1 MNIPFQQTPNY
12 ALGPTKKIAVVLHFT
27 LGAYK
32 GAVEWLSNANRP
44 NRSSANYVIGRNPGE
59 IVQLVKLTDIAWH
72 AGIISNPNERAKKIM
87 LKNLDGS
94 YVNPNQYT
102 IGIEL
107 AAGYDV
113 DKDGVVEPNEND
125 VTEWQYELLTELI
138 KSFTTNS
145 DTAFVLDPKNIII
158 HGDIADYKEKPEVVR
173 TELLKRL
180 FPMAAPSPTNK
191 EAIKSQ
197 IISLLNQL

>member
-1 MNIPFQQTPNY
+1 MNNIAFQQSPNY
-12 ALGPTKKIAVVLHFT
+12 TLGPTKKTAVVLHFT
-27 LGAYK
+27 LGAYQ
-32 GAVEWLSNANRP
+32 GAVEWLSNANRS
-44 NRSSANYVIGRNPGE
+44 NRSSSHFVIGRNQSE

-72 AGIISNPNERAKKIM
+72 AGNISNPNDRAKRIM

-94 YVNPNQYT
+94 WVNPNQYT

-113 DKDGVVEPNEND
+113 DRDGTVEANENNI
-125 VTEWQYELLTELI
+125 TEWQYQQLTELVM
-138 KSFTTNS
+138 SFANNP
-145 DTAFVLDPKNIII
+145 DTAFSLVPQNIII
-158 HGDIADYKEKPEVVR
+158 HGDIADYKEKPEIVR

-180 FPMAAPSPTNK
+180 FLVQPGNK
-191 EAIKSQ
+191 EAIKTQ

>member
-1 MNIPFQQTPNY
+1 MNIPFQQSPNY
-12 ALGPTKKIAVVLHFT
+12 ALGPTKKIAIVLHFT
-27 LGAYK
+27 LGSYK
-32 GAVEWLSNANRP
+32 GAVEWLSNSNRP
-44 NRSSANYVIGRNPGE
+44 NRSSAHFVIGRNSGE
-59 IVQLVKLTDIAWH
+59 IVQLVKVADIAWH
-72 AGIISNPNERAKKIM
+72 AGAVSNPNERAKKIM
-87 LKNLDGS
+87 RKNLDGT

-113 DKDGVVEPNEND
+113 DQDGVVEPNEND
-125 VTEWQYELLTELI
+125 ITEWQYQQLTELV
-138 KSFTTNS
+138 KSLTSNP
-145 DTAFVLDPKNIII
+145 DTAFVLDEKNIVI
-158 HGDIADYKEKPEVVR
+158 HGDITDYKEKPEIVR

-180 FPMAAPSPTNK
+180 FPVQPINK

>member
-1 MNIPFQQTPNY
+1 MNILFQQTPNY
-12 ALGPTKKIAVVLHFT
+12 AVGTTKKIAVVLHFT
-27 LGAYK
+27 LGAYS
-32 GAVEWLSNANRP
+32 GAVSWLLNSNRP
-44 NRSSANYVIGRNPGE
+44 NRSSSHFVIGRNQGE
-59 IVQLVKLTDIAWH
+59 ITQLVKLTDIAWH
-72 AGIISNPNERAKKIM
+72 AGGISNPNERAKKVM

-94 YVNPNQYT
+94 FVNPNQYT

-125 VTEWQYELLTELI
+125 VTEWQYQQLTELV
-138 KSFTTNS
+138 KSFTNNP
-145 DTAFVLDPKNIII
+145 DTAFVLDQKNIII
-158 HGDIADYKEKPEVVR
+158 HGDIADYKEKPEIVR

-180 FPMAAPSPTNK
+180 LPVLPTNK
-191 EAIKSQ
+191 ETIKSQ

>member
-1 MNIPFQQTPNY
+1 MNIQFKQTPNY
-12 ALGPTKKIAVVLHFT
+12 ALGPTKKIAVVLHLT
-27 LGAYK
+27 LGAYN
-32 GAVEWLSNANRP
+32 GAVEWLMNANRP
-44 NRSSANYVIGRNPGE
+44 NRSSAHYVIGRNQNE
-59 IVQLVKLTDIAWH
+59 ITQLVKLTDIAWH
-72 AGIISNPNERAKKIM
+72 AGVVSNPNARAKQIM

-113 DKDGVVEPNEND
+113 DRDGVVEPNEND
-125 VTEWQYELLTELI
+125 VTEWQYQALTELV
-138 KSFTTNS
+138 KSFANNS
-145 DTAFVLDPKNIII
+145 ETAFVLDPKNIII
-158 HGDIADYKEKPEVVR
+158 HGDITDYKEKPEVVR
-173 TELLKRL
+173 AELLKRL
-180 FPMAAPSPTNK
+180 FSSTSTPAPTK

>member
-12 ALGPTKKIAVVLHFT
+12 AVGPTKKIAVVLHFT

-44 NRSSANYVIGRNPGE
+44 NRSSAHFVIGRNQGE
-59 IVQLVKLTDIAWH
+59 IIQLVKITDFAWH
-72 AGIISNPNERAKKIM
+72 AGGISNPNDRAKRIM

-94 YVNPNQYT
+94 YINPNQYT

-113 DKDGVVEPNEND
+113 DQDGVVEPNEND
-125 VTEWQYELLTELI
+125 VTEWQYEQLTELV
-138 KSFTTNS
+138 KSFANNS
-145 DTAFVLDPKNIII
+145 DAAFVLDPKNIII
-158 HGDIADYKEKPEVVR
+158 HGDIADYKEKPEIVR

-180 FPMAAPSPTNK
+180 FSAPVGDK

>member
-12 ALGPTKKIAVVLHFT
+12 AVGPTKKAVVVLHFT
-27 LGAYK
+27 LGAYR

-44 NRSSANYVIGRNPGE
+44 NRSSAHFVIGRNQGE
-59 IVQLVKLTDIAWH
+59 AVQLVKVTDIAWH
-72 AGIISNPNERAKKIM
+72 AGAVSNPNERAKRVM
-87 LKNLDGS
+87 RRNLDGTW
-94 YVNPNQYT
+94 VNPNQYT

-113 DKDGVVEPNEND
+113 DQDGSVEPNEND
-125 VTEWQYELLTELI
+125 ITEWQYQQLTELV
-138 KSFTTNS
+138 KAFANNP
-145 DTAFVLDPKNIII
+145 DTAFVLDEKNIII
-158 HGDIADYKEKPEVVR
+158 HGDITDYKEKPEKVR

-180 FPMAAPSPTNK
+180 FLVQSTDK

>member
-1 MNIPFQQTPNY
+1 MNFQQTPNY
-12 ALGPTKKIAVVLHFT
+12 AIGPTKKTVVVLHLT
-27 LGAYK
+27 LGAYS
-32 GAVEWLSNANRP
+32 GAVSWLLNANRP
-44 NRSSANYVIGRNPGE
+44 NRSSAHFVIGRNPGE
-59 IVQLVKLTDIAWH
+59 ITQLVKIADVAWH
-72 AGIISNPNERAKKIM
+72 AGNISNPNDRAKKVM

-125 VTEWQYELLTELI
+125 ITEWQYEQLTDLV
-138 KSFTTNS
+138 KSFVNNP
-145 DTAFVLDPKNIII
+145 DAAFVLDPKNIII
-158 HGDIADYKEKPEVVR
+158 HGDIADYKEKPEIVR

-180 FPMAAPSPTNK
+180 FPPTVEPAGNK
-191 EAIKSQ
+191 DAIKSQ

>member
-12 ALGPTKKIAVVLHFT
+12 AVGPTKKAVVVLHFT
-27 LGAYK
+27 LGAYR

-44 NRSSANYVIGRNPGE
+44 NRSSAHFVIGRNAGE
-59 IVQLVKLTDIAWH
+59 AIQLVKVTDIAWH
-72 AGIISNPNERAKKIM
+72 AGVVSNPNERARRVMK
-87 LKNLDGS
+87 KNLDGTW
-94 YVNPNQYT
+94 VNPNQYT

-113 DKDGVVEPNEND
+113 DQDGAVEPNEND
-125 VTEWQYELLTELI
+125 ITEWQYQQLTELV
-138 KSFTTNS
+138 KAFANNP
-145 DTAFVLDPKNIII
+145 DTAFVLDEKNIII
-158 HGDIADYKEKPEVVR
+158 HGDITDYKEKPEKVR

-180 FPMAAPSPTNK
+180 FPVQPTDK

>member
-12 ALGPTKKIAVVLHFT
+12 AVGPTKKVVVVLHFT
-27 LGAYK
+27 LGAYR

-44 NRSSANYVIGRNPGE
+44 NRSSAHFVIGRNQGE
-59 IVQLVKLTDIAWH
+59 IVQLVKVNDIAWH
-72 AGIISNPNERAKKIM
+72 AGAVSNPNDRAKKIM
-87 LKNLDGS
+87 LKNVDGT

-113 DKDGVVEPNEND
+113 DQDGVVEPNEND
-125 VTEWQYELLTELI
+125 ITEWQYQQLTELV
-138 KSFTTNS
+138 KSFSNNQ
-145 DTAFVLDPKNIII
+145 DMAFVLDAKNIVV
-158 HGDIADYKEKPEVVR
+158 HGDITDYKEKPEIVR

-180 FPMAAPSPTNK
+180 FPVQPTNK

>member
-1 MNIPFQQTPNY
+1 MNISFQQTPNY
-12 ALGPTKKIAVVLHFT
+12 AVGPTKKIAVVLHFT
-27 LGAYK
+27 LGAYR

-44 NRSSANYVIGRNPGE
+44 NRSSAHFVIGRNQEE
-59 IVQLVKLTDIAWH
+59 IVQLVKITDIAWH
-72 AGIISNPNERAKKIM
+72 AGGISNPNDRAKKIM

-113 DKDGVVEPNEND
+113 DQDGVVEPNEND
-125 VTEWQYELLTELI
+125 VTQWQYEQLTELV
-138 KSFTTNS
+138 KSFANNP
-145 DTAFVLDPKNIII
+145 DAAFVLDPKNIII
-158 HGDIADYKEKPEVVR
+158 HGDIADYKEKPEIVR

-180 FPMAAPSPTNK
+180 FPVQPGNK

>member
-12 ALGPTKKIAVVLHFT
+12 AVGPTKKAVIVLHFT
-27 LGAYK
+27 LGAYR

-44 NRSSANYVIGRNPGE
+44 NRSSAHFVIGRNQGE
-59 IVQLVKLTDIAWH
+59 AVQLVKITDIAWH
-72 AGIISNPNERAKKIM
+72 AGAVSNPNERARRVMK
-87 LKNLDGS
+87 KNLDGTW
-94 YVNPNQYT
+94 VNPNQYT

-113 DKDGVVEPNEND
+113 DQDGAVEPNEND
-125 VTEWQYELLTELI
+125 ITEWQYQQLTELV
-138 KSFTTNS
+138 KAFANNP
-145 DTAFVLDPKNIII
+145 DTAFVLDEKSIII
-158 HGDIADYKEKPEVVR
+158 HGDIADYKEKPEIVR

-180 FPMAAPSPTNK
+180 FPVQPGNK

>member
-12 ALGPTKKIAVVLHFT
+12 AVGPTKKAVVVLHFT
-27 LGAYK
+27 LGAYR

-44 NRSSANYVIGRNPGE
+44 NRSSAHFVIGRNQGE
-59 IVQLVKLTDIAWH
+59 AVQLVKVTDIAWH
-72 AGIISNPNERAKKIM
+72 AGVVSNPNDRAKRVMK
-87 LKNLDGS
+87 KNLDGTW
-94 YVNPNQYT
+94 VNPNQYT

-113 DKDGVVEPNEND
+113 DQDGAVEPNEND
-125 VTEWQYELLTELI
+125 ITEWQYQQLTELV
-138 KSFTTNS
+138 KAFANNP
-145 DTAFVLDPKNIII
+145 DTAFVLDEKNIII
-158 HGDIADYKEKPEVVR
+158 HGDITDYKEKPEKVR

-180 FPMAAPSPTNK
+180 FPVQPNDK
-191 EAIKSQ
+191 EVIKSQ

>member
-12 ALGPTKKIAVVLHFT
+12 AVGPTKKAVVVLHFT
-27 LGAYK
+27 LGAYR

-44 NRSSANYVIGRNPGE
+44 NRSSAHFVIGRNQGE
-59 IVQLVKLTDIAWH
+59 AIQLVKVTDIAWH
-72 AGIISNPNERAKKIM
+72 AGAVSNPNERAKRVMK
-87 LKNLDGS
+87 KNLDGTWM
-94 YVNPNQYT
+94 NPNQYT

-113 DKDGVVEPNEND
+113 DQDGAVEPNEND
-125 VTEWQYELLTELI
+125 ITEWQYQQLAELV
-138 KSFTTNS
+138 KAFANNP
-145 DTAFVLDPKNIII
+145 DTAFVLDEKNIII
-158 HGDIADYKEKPEVVR
+158 HGDITDYKEKPEIVR
-173 TELLKRL
+173 KELLKRL
-180 FPMAAPSPTNK
+180 FLVQQTDK